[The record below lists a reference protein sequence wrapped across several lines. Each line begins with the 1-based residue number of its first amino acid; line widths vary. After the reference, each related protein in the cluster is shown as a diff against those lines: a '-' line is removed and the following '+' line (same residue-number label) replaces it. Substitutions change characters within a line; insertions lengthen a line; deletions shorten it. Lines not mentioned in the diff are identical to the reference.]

1 MLLAVCRSVVTLG
14 AVHVSSTRSPLRAP
28 RRSAGGF
35 GSCSDGGCGGA
46 IVAHAVN
53 ITGAAKTKSVEAERL
68 MRKKPDYQTSL
79 RGQLPH
85 RLAKHFRMPVHI
97 LRLSLRAHQRHIV
110 KWS

>member
-35 GSCSDGGCGGA
+35 GSSSDGGCGGP

-68 MRKKPDYQTSL
+68 MRRNQTTRPPYAANSRTASRNTFVCRSTSSASVCGDINAML
-79 RGQLPH
+79 
-85 RLAKHFRMPVHI
+85 
-97 LRLSLRAHQRHIV
+97 
-110 KWS
+110 